1 MKKYS
6 METTVGVFV
15 AIGLLC
21 MGYMTVK
28 LGKLSLFGED
38 KYVLYAR
45 FSSVSGLK
53 AGSPIEIFGIQVGK
67 VEKLEIDPQKQ
78 MALVEL
84 GINGGIKVYEDASVS
99 VKTAGLIG
107 DKFIKVDPGGSGN
120 LLKPGGTITETSSAL
135 DIEDLIGRYAFG
147 EVKKENKGSKEGKK

>member
-6 METTVGVFV
+6 LETTVGIFV

-21 MGYMTVK
+21 VGYMTVK
-28 LGKLSLFGED
+28 LGKISFFGED
-38 KYVLYAR
+38 TYVLYAR
-45 FSSVSGLK
+45 FASVSGLK
-53 AGSPIEIFGIQVGK
+53 IGSPIEIFGIQVGK

-78 MALVEL
+78 MAWVGL
-84 GINGGIKVYEDASVS
+84 GINRGIRVYEDAIAS

-120 LLKPGGTITETSSAL
+120 LLKAGGTITETSPAL

-147 EVKKENKGSKEGKK
+147 EVKKDSRGSREENK